1 MHGPNKLK
9 SAHSIGDSAP
19 FILLQAA
26 QCPGYKNTQISCQ
39 ELTKSTNFQF
49 GAQLTWIEIKRIK
62 SCGSSKQ
69 ILLDKMAQILT
80 LQGLWQTYPP
90 C

>member
-49 GAQLTWIEIKRIK
+49 GAQLT
-62 SCGSSKQ
+62 
-69 ILLDKMAQILT
+69 
-80 LQGLWQTYPP
+80 
-90 C
+90 